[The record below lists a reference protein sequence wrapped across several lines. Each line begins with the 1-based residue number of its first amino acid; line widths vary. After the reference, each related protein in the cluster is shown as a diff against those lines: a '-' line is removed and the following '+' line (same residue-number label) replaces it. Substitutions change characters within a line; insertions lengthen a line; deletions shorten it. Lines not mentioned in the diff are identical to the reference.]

1 MEKETTSRGETQ
13 AGAVAT
19 ADRQEHTPQERE
31 RVKSIFT
38 FLKGMAELR
47 TANVLDIEK
56 QPWRKYMAQIPRTIR
71 MCIFPAAIR

>member
-19 ADRQEHTPQERE
+19 DDRQEHMPQERE

-38 FLKGMAELR
+38 FLKGMAELK
-47 TANVLDIEK
+47 TTSVLDIDK
-56 QPWRKYMAQIPRTIR
+56 
-71 MCIFPAAIR
+71 